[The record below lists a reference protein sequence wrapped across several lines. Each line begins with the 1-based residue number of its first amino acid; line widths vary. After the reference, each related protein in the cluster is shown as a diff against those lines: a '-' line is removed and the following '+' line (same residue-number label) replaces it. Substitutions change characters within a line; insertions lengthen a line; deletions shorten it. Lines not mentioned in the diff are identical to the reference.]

1 MQVSEILN
9 QPLSTAVEPTQF
21 DSRFQVS
28 VPLKLTGHGRCS
40 VTAEY
45 VQAGAGGW
53 YVGQKACCHVVLY
66 APGWQAQQVALAV
79 QCPANPGRAGPAQ
92 KQP

>member
-40 VTAEY
+40 VIEEGL
-45 VQAGAGGW
+45 QEGAGGW
-53 YVGQKACCHVVLY
+53 
-66 APGWQAQQVALAV
+66 
-79 QCPANPGRAGPAQ
+79 
-92 KQP
+92 

>member
-1 MQVSEILN
+1 VQVSEILN

-21 DSRFQVS
+21 DSRFHVS

-40 VTAEY
+40 VAAEY

-53 YVGQKACCHVVLY
+53 Y
-66 APGWQAQQVALAV
+66 
-79 QCPANPGRAGPAQ
+79 PAQ
-92 KQP
+92 KASCQSVL

>member
-1 MQVSEILN
+1 VQVSEILN

-40 VTAEY
+40 VIEEGL
-45 VQAGAGGW
+45 QEGAGGW
-53 YVGQKACCHVVLY
+53 
-66 APGWQAQQVALAV
+66 
-79 QCPANPGRAGPAQ
+79 
-92 KQP
+92 